1 MEPGSVVGR
10 ASGWAAWR
18 RAGEAARMLPD
29 HTDAVM
35 SGAGCAAL
43 ALTWSCVDSDTD
55 LPCAPQLPSEAP

>member
-1 MEPGSVVGR
+1 
-10 ASGWAAWR
+10 
-18 RAGEAARMLPD
+18 MLPD

-43 ALTWSCVDSDTD
+43 ALTWPCVDSDTD